1 MLGPDGI
8 LLCFFALLLVLL
20 GFIIG
25 SIGSMTCRRQPKA
38 PSDVA
43 PDAVALGSTTVYYK
57 LSGGDAKLHLRE
69 DCFQLKKARQVPRPH
84 LVCEDCLKGSDKKS
98 R

>member
-1 MLGPDGI
+1 MLDSAS
-8 LLCFFALLLVLL
+8 LFLCFFALLLVLL

-25 SIGSMTCRRQPKA
+25 SMACRRQPKA
-38 PSDVA
+38 PSDAA

-57 LSGGDAKLHLRE
+57 LSGNDAKLHLFE
-69 DCFQLKKARQVPRPH
+69 DCFQLKKARSAPRPH
-84 LVCEDCLKGSDKKS
+84 LVCEDCLGNFDKKS